1 MRARIDAA
9 GAHIYHICNY
19 LYSYILDTRTY
30 DIMTNIMTG
39 ITTLRHTNMKH
50 AAESACGA
58 RRRQSEGEQM
68 RIAIGADHAGYP
80 AKEAVKAVLESAGH
94 EVVDLGAHTYDALDD
109 YPDFAKAVSEYVAAD
124 NADRGVVL
132 CGSGVGASVAS
143 NKVRGIRASVCHD
156 TYSAHQGVEHDDMNI
171 LCMGVRIIGE
181 ELVREIVSAFASAEF
196 SGEERHVRRMQ
207 KVFDMEANF

>member
-1 MRARIDAA
+1 M
-9 GAHIYHICNY
+9 
-19 LYSYILDTRTY
+19 S
-30 DIMTNIMTG
+30 G
-39 ITTLRHTNMKH
+39 IIQFRHTDSL
-50 AAESACGA
+50 A
-58 RRRQSEGEQM
+58 QGEDILGKRGTKM

-80 AKEAVKAVLESAGH
+80 AKQPVKAVLEAQGH
-94 EVVDLGAHTYDALDD
+94 EVIDLGAHAYDALDD
-109 YPDFAKAVSEYVAAD
+109 YPDFAKAVAQYVAAD
-124 NADRGVVL
+124 SADRGVVL

-207 KVFDMEANF
+207 KVFEMEAEF